1 MLHCRTI
8 FLGYMPSA
16 KPPVLYHLCPGSA
29 AVDIVIQ
36 QRCSCEGAPTNLTG
50 NELTCPRTCLNR
62 VMWFRRPIVRR
73 HMLRCRTSYPATRV
87 LCRTCAASLKTSLK
101 ALRSPTKVSFG
112 SAARCT
118 TGRSCYCNRQRIVMH
133 ACMLFNQTSR
143 AASTMSL
150 FQQTRYFQQTNCAF
164 VHLCRA
170 FWRTSACRTSSICEL
185 AALLSSWLQLL
196 TTCRYSLHVQ
206 SLAYRSKGRVFTLH
220 MRHRWVL
227 FYNIHMRGG
236 AVPALAHGAL
246 YEGTRPTT

>member
-1 MLHCRTI
+1 M
-8 FLGYMPSA
+8 
-16 KPPVLYHLCPGSA
+16 
-29 AVDIVIQ
+29 IQ
-36 QRCSCEGAPTNLTG
+36 QRCSCEGGPTNLTG

-87 LCRTCAASLKTSLK
+87 LCRTCAASLKTSLE
-101 ALRSPTKVSFG
+101 ALRSPTKVSYG

-118 TGRSCYCNRQRIVMH
+118 TFSRSILLLQPPENCL
-133 ACMLFNQTSR
+133 ACMNAFQQTSR

-150 FQQTRYFQQTNCAF
+150 YQQTRYFQQTSCAF
-164 VHLCRA
+164 VHLCGA

-185 AALLSSWLQLL
+185 APLLSSWLQLL

-227 FYNIHMRGG
+227 FYHIHLRGG

-246 YEGTRPTT
+246 YEGTRPTR